1 MNKIPNIGKMVK
13 LDNLVPIILGVA
25 LSGLSTLMSFAY
37 DNMEEMH
44 TEIVE
49 HRLLL
54 SRLISPD
61 GGIIQSPTSAKA
73 KADVIQTLNKMQQD
87 IVRLETKIEYLES
100 KKWRARTYKY
110 SNITERKFWFEGSN
124 SPSDREKYNLGIM
137 YLSGLSKE
145 GKPMHIL
152 AYYWLSLS
160 DDPRSKKNLEYLE
173 SIMTPE
179 QLKKARELIAKHEM
193 SQINKSKGE
202 V

>member
-1 MNKIPNIGKMVK
+1 MNKDLSKMVK

-100 KKWRARTYKY
+100 KK
-110 SNITERKFWFEGSN
+110 
-124 SPSDREKYNLGIM
+124 
-137 YLSGLSKE
+137 
-145 GKPMHIL
+145 
-152 AYYWLSLS
+152 
-160 DDPRSKKNLEYLE
+160 
-173 SIMTPE
+173 
-179 QLKKARELIAKHEM
+179 
-193 SQINKSKGE
+193 
-202 V
+202 

>member
-44 TEIVE
+44 KEIVE

-87 IVRLETKIEYLES
+87 IVRLETRLDYIE
-100 KKWRARTYKY
+100 KK
-110 SNITERKFWFEGSN
+110 
-124 SPSDREKYNLGIM
+124 
-137 YLSGLSKE
+137 
-145 GKPMHIL
+145 
-152 AYYWLSLS
+152 
-160 DDPRSKKNLEYLE
+160 
-173 SIMTPE
+173 
-179 QLKKARELIAKHEM
+179 
-193 SQINKSKGE
+193 
-202 V
+202 

>member
-1 MNKIPNIGKMVK
+1 MNKNDLGKMIK

-44 TEIVE
+44 SELVE

-61 GGIIQSPTSAKA
+61 GAIIQSPTSAA
-73 KADVIQTLNKMQQD
+73 SRASLNKEISKIHQD
-87 IVRLETKIEYLES
+87 IVKLETKVDYLE
-100 KKWRARTYKY
+100 KTKWRARTYKY
-110 SNITERKFWFEGSN
+110 SNITDRKFWFEGSN
-124 SPSDREKYNLGIM
+124 SPSEKEKYNLGIM

-160 DDPRSKKNLEYLE
+160 DDPRAKINLIHLV

-179 QLKKARELIAKHEM
+179 QLIKARELLAKHEITK
-193 SQINKSKGE
+193 INKHKE
-202 V
+202 L

>member
-87 IVRLETKIEYLES
+87 IVRIETKIDY
-100 KKWRARTYKY
+100 
-110 SNITERKFWFEGSN
+110 I
-124 SPSDREKYNLGIM
+124 EK
-137 YLSGLSKE
+137 
-145 GKPMHIL
+145 
-152 AYYWLSLS
+152 
-160 DDPRSKKNLEYLE
+160 D
-173 SIMTPE
+173 
-179 QLKKARELIAKHEM
+179 
-193 SQINKSKGE
+193 
-202 V
+202 

>member
-1 MNKIPNIGKMVK
+1 MKKIPDISKMVK
-13 LDNLVPIILGVA
+13 MENLVPIILGVA

-100 KKWRARTYKY
+100 KK
-110 SNITERKFWFEGSN
+110 
-124 SPSDREKYNLGIM
+124 
-137 YLSGLSKE
+137 
-145 GKPMHIL
+145 
-152 AYYWLSLS
+152 
-160 DDPRSKKNLEYLE
+160 
-173 SIMTPE
+173 
-179 QLKKARELIAKHEM
+179 
-193 SQINKSKGE
+193 
-202 V
+202 